1 MADCRHRR
9 RSAGRNYRR
18 HRQERLVTGR
28 LADARS
34 SAAAGKD
41 GHFAVTRHMQ
51 MKAAEPQNFETSLEE
66 LERIVRELE
75 RGDLPLEKSLELFE
89 QGVKLSRA
97 CQERLNEAE
106 RRIEIL
112 TRDNQGRAN
121 VSAFEPEG
129 ESDEDLS

>member
-1 MADCRHRR
+1 MAQTSVC
-9 RSAGRNYRR
+9 AF
-18 HRQERLVTGR
+18 
-28 LADARS
+28 S
-34 SAAAGKD
+34 SFTPLSTCGEGNSHED
-41 GHFAVTRHMQ
+41 MSNNNSQ
-51 MKAAEPQNFETSLEE
+51 SFETSLEE

-112 TRDNQGRAN
+112 TRDNPGRPTIRPFDA
-121 VSAFEPEG
+121 
-129 ESDEDLS
+129 DKDLAGAASEE